1 MKRKLSLDLNELRV
15 ETFTTDEAGERRG
28 TVRAYVNTDCCT
40 FSCQGTCGIAPDSDL
55 NAIAQQ
61 LSRPIGQCSNFCCA

>member
-15 ETFTTDEAGERRG
+15 ETFDTDVAGAPRG
-28 TVRAYVNTDCCT
+28 TVRGLADSDCCT
-40 FSCQGTCGIAPDSDL
+40 FSCNGTCGIAPDSDL
-55 NAIAQQ
+55 NAIGRQ